1 LAAAEKIKIDY
12 PNAQCQIVGKIDTD
26 NPSCIGKTEIDD
38 AQLKN
43 IVQYFGPSDQVLEY
57 IRNAD
62 CVVLP
67 SYREGL
73 PRVMLEAISMAKP
86 IITTDAPG
94 CRDTVVDG
102 ENGFMVPI
110 RDSEA
115 LYNAMKKIISCDTE
129 TLKKMGLKG
138 RELALNEFD
147 EAIVFEKYIDLVKI
161 LIQ

>member
-1 LAAAEKIKIDY
+1 
-12 PNAQCQIVGKIDTD
+12 
-26 NPSCIGKTEIDD
+26 
-38 AQLKN
+38 
-43 IVQYFGPSDQVLEY
+43 
-57 IRNAD
+57 
-62 CVVLP
+62 
-67 SYREGL
+67 
-73 PRVMLEAISMAKP
+73 
-86 IITTDAPG
+86 
-94 CRDTVVDG
+94 
-102 ENGFMVPI
+102 MVPI